1 MFLCRGRAYTSQAIA
16 CMRGC
21 DSVDG
26 MINLWNKKK
35 VRETRKDDRD
45 GSLGSGDNDVY
56 LRLGKK

>member
-1 MFLCRGRAYTSQAIA
+1 
-16 CMRGC
+16 MRGC
-21 DSVDG
+21 DSVDS

-35 VRETRKDDRD
+35 VMETRKDDRD